1 MACFFIA
8 FTPIGIQYAKLRIFS
23 QKAKEIIK
31 YL

>member
-8 FTPIGIQYAKLRIFS
+8 FIPIGIQYAKVRIFS

>member
-1 MACFFIA
+1 MACFYIVFELR
-8 FTPIGIQYAKLRIFS
+8 GIQYAKVRIFS